1 MNAMRLATALRS
13 LFIPL
18 WYRIPCQ
25 VAGILA
31 FLTYLITAEDGISFW
46 DCPEYVTTALRLEIG
61 HPPGNPLWMLTHRVV
76 SLFAPAGSEAWII
89 NVTSGFFMAV
99 GTALLASV
107 IISVLMMLYEPLLR
121 RKVVARLTAS
131 FVAAGGA
138 LTFGWCDSAW
148 FSAVE
153 AEVYAMSL
161 FLTALSVRLMV
172 GWLDLPTGGARKR
185 RLVLIAYLTG
195 LSIGV
200 HQLNLLCL
208 PALVLIWA
216 FGKYRSQSSLR
227 AWGAIVLGC
236 LVVGV
241 LLLGMMPLTALWS
254 GWVELLCV
262 NRFGW
267 PYGSGAVLSIVVL
280 MGVAFT
286 LPLILKRMPR
296 LPLICWMGAMVLTG
310 YLVWL
315 VIPIRAM
322 ASPVMNQ
329 GNPST
334 PFSFAAYLAREQ
346 YGSNP
351 LFYGRTPYSRPLL
364 KEVAEIGVTGDT
376 VWRYPDFLRKVKGTN
391 YAPLTPGAYVR
402 DVFGLL
408 SPGDIVRNGTRGY
421 VATGKKYD
429 LVYTPEL
436 DMWLPRI
443 TASGEDNMAAYAGW
457 AGMTPESMD
466 EVEVSETL
474 DAEGHPAGRRDGGGV
489 RHKEKNRRPTYFQNL
504 RYMLGYQMG
513 YMYFRYLLWNYSG
526 RQNDLPSSGE
536 IDHGNFIM
544 GIAPLDDAMLGPQSS
559 LPPEAGK
566 ENPGHHVY
574 YLVPFLLGIAGCVV
588 LARSGRIGRR
598 VLGVS
603 TVLFLMTGLAIVF
616 YLNQT
621 PGEPRERDYS
631 FLGSFWTFSFWIAIG
646 ISGLAFTGGAKRQ
659 SKWRYLLTIMVSA
672 GVPLWMLAENFPDH
686 NRSGRRIPGMIATN
700 MLMAPDEDAILLVQ
714 GDNFTFP
721 VWYMQNVE
729 GMRRDVVI
737 INQSYLATHWYAAQL
752 SSPREDGGAPL
763 AMVGRDVDFAYAQI
777 PFALLP
783 DSVTPAMDGVE
794 ALRLMYADTAQVARI
809 PASRLRVG
817 RGERQQEFDL
827 FELFGK
833 GPGGKI
839 FLSQIVM
846 LDILV
851 SNEALDKPRPI
862 YWHRG
867 VGNRVLPGIST
878 HGVNA
883 GPVMRYDLHPDS
895 LYILNRAL
903 STVRSL
909 RTDFMDDDAYLD
921 PYSGNMINDQRNNV
935 VNLALDLETA
945 GRYGEAVEMAE
956 WVLNYCDGARWP
968 FPVTTREGSLMYPGL
983 EIARLLMEYGDRR
996 QQELGASVFESEYER
1011 MEGWMNYYS
1020 AIPEW
1025 RRDAISPR
1033 SRNLAAGLTRAREL
1047 RTKLKLIKN

>member
-1 MNAMRLATALRS
+1 MRHVSALRS

-18 WYRIPCQ
+18 WYRMPCLI
-25 VAGILA
+25 AGILA
-31 FLTYLITAEDGISFW
+31 FITYLITAEEGISFW

-76 SLFAPAGSEAWII
+76 TVFAPAGSEALMI
-89 NVTSGFFMAV
+89 NVTSGFFMAA

-107 IISVLMMLYEPLLR
+107 ILSVLMMLYGPILR
-121 RKVVARLTAS
+121 RSIKARLTAS

-138 LTFGWCDSAW
+138 LTYGWCDSAW

-172 GWLDLPTGGARKR
+172 GWLDLPTAGERKR
-185 RLVLIAYLTG
+185 RLILIAYLTG

-208 PALVLIWA
+208 PALVLIWV
-216 FGKYRSQSSLR
+216 FGRHRSSSTLR
-227 AWGAIVLGC
+227 AWGAIALGC
-236 LVVGV
+236 LLVGI
-241 LLLGMMPLTALWS
+241 LLLGMMPLTVRWS
-254 GWVELLCV
+254 GWMELLCV

-267 PYGSGAVLSIVVL
+267 PYGSGAVLSIVL
-280 MGVAFT
+280 LLGVAFI
-286 LPLILKRMPR
+286 LPVILTRMPR
-296 LPLICWMGAMVLTG
+296 LSLICWMGAMVLTG

-364 KEVAEIGVTGDT
+364 KEETEICGSGDT
-376 VWRYPDFLRKVKGTN
+376 IWRYPDFLREIKGTN
-391 YAPLTPGAYVR
+391 YAPETPGAQVR

-408 SPGDIVRNGTRGY
+408 ATVDTCLNRKRGY

-436 DMWLPRI
+436 DMWFPRI

-457 AGMTPESMD
+457 AGMTQESMD

-474 DAEGHPAGRRDGGGV
+474 DADGHPAGRRDAAGV
-489 RHKEKNRRPTYFQNL
+489 RHKGKNRRPTYFQNL

-536 IDHGNFIM
+536 IDHGNFIT
-544 GIAPLDDAMLGPQSS
+544 GISPLDDVMLGPQSS

-574 YLVPFLLGIAGCVV
+574 YLVPFMLGIVGCVI

-603 TVLFLMTGLAIVF
+603 TILFLMTGLAIVF

-646 ISGLAFTGGAKRQ
+646 MSGLAFAGGEKRLFNW
-659 SKWRYLLTIMVSA
+659 KYILTMIVSA

-686 NRSGRRIPGMIATN
+686 NRSGRRIPQTVATN
-700 MLMAPDEDAILLVQ
+700 MLMPLDKDAILLVQ

-721 VWYMQNVE
+721 IWYMQNVE

-737 INQSYLATHWYAAQL
+737 INQSYLATPWYAAQL
-752 SSPREDGGAPL
+752 SSPREDGGTPL
-763 AMVGRDVDFAYAQI
+763 AMVGQAQDFAYAQI

-783 DSVTPAMDGVE
+783 DSVTPSMDGVE
-794 ALRLMYADTAQVARI
+794 ALRRMYADTAQVAHI
-809 PASRLRVG
+809 PASRLKLG
-817 RGERQQEFDL
+817 QGERQRELDL
-827 FELFGK
+827 FEIFGK

-851 SNEALDKPRPI
+851 SNEALENPRPI

-867 VGNRVLPGIST
+867 VGNRVLPGMAD
-878 HGVNA
+878 HGVSA
-883 GPVMRYDLHPDS
+883 GPVMCYDLLSDS
-895 LYILNRAL
+895 LSTLNRAL
-903 STVRSL
+903 MTVRSL
-909 RTDFMDDDAYLD
+909 ETDFMNDGAYLD
-921 PYSGNMINDQRNNV
+921 PYSGNMINDQRNTV

-945 GRYGEAVEMAE
+945 GRHGEAVEMAE
-956 WVLNYCDGARWP
+956 WVLNYCAGEQCP
-968 FPVTTREGSLMYPGL
+968 FPATTRSGSLMYPGL
-983 EIARLLMEYGDRR
+983 ETARLLMEYGDQR
-996 QQELGASVFESEYER
+996 QRKLGATMLESEYDR

-1025 RRDAISPR
+1025 RREAISPR
-1033 SRNLAAGLTRAREL
+1033 SRNLAAGLSRAREL
-1047 RTKLKLIKN
+1047 RTKLKLPPTK